1 MKKQDLLEKLVVTE
15 IKTQSDYLAD
25 KIRNMIISGEL
36 DDNFKF
42 PNEMEFS
49 KKLNVSRTT
58 LREAYKV
65 LTTQGFIRI
74 TKHGTYVKS
83 RADIAKQGDFVASLD
98 LADKREMLE
107 FVCALEPEAVAL
119 AAKKIDEEGLKK
131 LKVLLLECEEAA
143 HDSNELMEKNY
154 QFHTYIRE
162 WAQNNLITSA
172 LAAYYDIFNDQ
183 IVEKIYSS
191 NISIV
196 EFRTNALA
204 QHRELFSALKN
215 GDSDKARKISFQHL
229 LDDIRAHEL
238 RYR

>member
-1 MKKQDLLEKLVVTE
+1 
-15 IKTQSDYLAD
+15 
-25 KIRNMIISGEL
+25 
-36 DDNFKF
+36 
-42 PNEMEFS
+42 
-49 KKLNVSRTT
+49 
-58 LREAYKV
+58 
-65 LTTQGFIRI
+65 
-74 TKHGTYVKS
+74 
-83 RADIAKQGDFVASLD
+83 
-98 LADKREMLE
+98 
-107 FVCALEPEAVAL
+107 
-119 AAKKIDEEGLKK
+119 
-131 LKVLLLECEEAA
+131 
-143 HDSNELMEKNY
+143 MEKNY

>member
-1 MKKQDLLEKLVVTE
+1 MEKENLFDKLVVNE
-15 IKTQSDYLAD
+15 IKTQSDYLAENI
-25 KIRNMIISGEL
+25 KNMIITREL
-36 DDNFKF
+36 ADDFKF
-42 PNEMEFS
+42 PNELEFS
-49 KKLNVSRTT
+49 KTLNVSRAT

-65 LTTQGFIRI
+65 LSTQGFIRI

-119 AAKKIDEEGLKK
+119 AAKKIDDEGLAE
-131 LKVLLLECEEAA
+131 LSVLLTACEDAA
-143 HDSNELMEKNY
+143 QDSKELMEKNY
-154 QFHTYIRE
+154 QFHTYIRD
-162 WAQNNLITSA
+162 WAKNNLITSA
-172 LAAYYDIFNDQ
+172 LTAYYDIFNDQ

-191 NISIV
+191 NTSIV
-196 EFRTNALA
+196 EFRTKSLA
-204 QHRELFSALKN
+204 QHRELFDALKN
-215 GDSDKARKISFQHL
+215 HDSDKARQISFQHL